1 MPKSKSVFFC
11 RECGYESAKWLGR
24 CPGCGQWN
32 TFVEERVVEEPKSPK
47 NRPPIVHSGGAQP
60 IAEVALDEEVRLTTG
75 LGELDR
81 VLGGGIVPG
90 SLVLVGGDPGIGKST
105 LLLQAANAVCNRYGP
120 VLYVSGEESTRQVR
134 MRAERLGTL
143 NSSLYVACETDL
155 DTIRDQAEQLKP
167 HLLIIDSIQ
176 TMHLPELAS
185 APGSVSQVREGTA
198 FLTQLAKGWGLPVM
212 IVGHVTKEG
221 AIAGPRVV
229 EHMVD
234 TVLYFE
240 GDRYDEYRVLRAVKN
255 RFGSTNE
262 IGIFKMEERGLS
274 EVASPSEVFLAE
286 RASGSPGSVVV
297 ASVEGTRSVL
307 VELQALVSPS
317 GFGYPRRVVEGIDNN
332 RVALVIA
339 VLERRVGLQLGNQD
353 AYLKVTG
360 GISVEEPAADLGVA
374 IAIASSF
381 RGAPVD
387 PGLCA
392 VGEVGLAGEVRGVAR
407 LEQRIREAA
416 RMGFRTC
423 LVPASGA
430 PTLTAE
436 AGIST
441 IGVRTVA
448 EAIDVALGG

>member
-1 MPKSKSVFFC
+1 MSKSKSVFFC

-32 TFVEERVVEEPKSPK
+32 TFVEERVVDEPKQAK
-47 NRPPIVHSGGAQP
+47 NRPPVPRGGGAQP

-105 LLLQAANAVCNRYGP
+105 LLLQTANAVGRRYGP
-120 VLYVSGEESTRQVR
+120 VFYVSGEESVRQVR

-155 DTIRDQAEQLKP
+155 DTIREQAEQLKP

-176 TMHLPELAS
+176 TMHLPDLVS

-262 IGIFKMEERGLS
+262 VGIFKMDERGLS

-317 GFGYPRRVVEGIDNN
+317 GFGYPRRLAEGIDNN

-423 LVPASGA
+423 IVPASGA
-430 PTLTAE
+430 PALVD

-441 IGVRTVA
+441 VGVRTVA

>member
-1 MPKSKSVFFC
+1 MPKAKTMFFC
-11 RECGYESAKWLGR
+11 RECGHESAKWLGR

-32 TFVEERVVEEPKSPK
+32 TFVEERIAEEPKPAK
-47 NRPPIVHSGGAQP
+47 NRPAIPRAGGPQP
-60 IAEVALDEEVRLTTG
+60 ISEVELDEETRFSTG
-75 LGELDR
+75 LAELDR

-105 LLLQAANAVCNRYGP
+105 LLLQAANAVARASGP
-120 VLYVSGEESTRQVR
+120 VLYVSGEESARQVR
-134 MRAERLGTL
+134 MRAGRLGTL
-143 NSSLYVACETDL
+143 NSSLYVASETDL
-155 DTIRDQAEQLKP
+155 ESIRTQAENLKP
-167 HLLIIDSIQ
+167 NLLIVDSIQ
-176 TMHLPELAS
+176 TMYLSDLTS

-262 IGIFKMEERGLS
+262 IGIFRMDERGLN

-286 RASGSPGSVVV
+286 RTSGAPGSVVV

-317 GFGYPRRVVEGIDNN
+317 GFGYPRRVAEGIDNN
-332 RVALVIA
+332 RTALIIA
-339 VLERRVGLQLGNQD
+339 VLERRIGLQLGNQD

-360 GISVEEPAADLGVA
+360 GIRVEEPAADLGVA
-374 IAIASSF
+374 LAIASSF
-381 RGAPVD
+381 KGAPVD
-387 PGLCA
+387 SGLC
-392 VGEVGLAGEVRGVAR
+392 VMGEVGLAGEVRGVAR
-407 LEQRIREAA
+407 LDQRVREAA
-416 RMGFRTC
+416 KMGFRVC
-423 LVPASGA
+423 LVPASSA
-430 PTLTAE
+430 QTLTGD
-436 AGIST
+436 AGIAVK
-441 IGVRTVA
+441 GVRTVA
-448 EAIDVALGG
+448 EAIDAALGG